1 MNKVYSSEKYNA
13 RIEELY
19 QGQFLVFEFYNDL
32 NPIENFVNQ
41 NEDEIAEIMIDPLT
55 WLDTYIEQVM

>member
-1 MNKVYSSEKYNA
+1 MRVYNSEKHNA

-19 QGQFLVFEFYNDL
+19 SGQFLVFEFYNDL
-32 NPIENFVNQ
+32 SWVENFVNQ

-55 WLDTYIEQVM
+55 WLDTYVNQVM